1 MSIII
6 KSANKQDI
14 RSSEITTE
22 SDYLNR
28 REFIKKSGIL
38 AGAAWAGGL
47 SLPAI
52 ATSSDYGND
61 FPSLIK
67 TAYGKGEKLTSFE
80 DATTYNNYYEFGT
93 GKKDPARNA
102 KHFKT
107 DPWSITVEGEA
118 NKTGTFH
125 LEDILKHAQIEER
138 IYRFRCVEA
147 WSMVV
152 PWVGF
157 SLADMLKRFEP
168 TSKAKYV
175 QFETLHDPE
184 QMPGQVRRVLDWPYR
199 DGLRM
204 DEAMNPLCFMA
215 TGIYGRNMPN
225 QNGAPI
231 RLIVP
236 WKYGF
241 KNIKS
246 IVKIKFTEHEPVCT
260 WNVTGPKEYGF
271 YSNVNPDVDHPRW
284 SQATERALGTNF
296 WEPKTKTQ
304 LFNGYGEQVAH
315 LYKGMNLRKFF

>member
-6 KSANKQDI
+6 KNASKQDI
-14 RSSEITTE
+14 KSSEITPE
-22 SDYLNR
+22 ADYLNR
-28 REFIKKSGIL
+28 REFIRQSGIL

-47 SLPAI
+47 SLSAQ
-52 ATSSDYGND
+52 ASSSDYGKD
-61 FPSLIK
+61 FPGLIK
-67 TAYGKGEKLTSFE
+67 TPYGKGENLTSYK
-80 DATTYNNYYEFGT
+80 DATTYNNFYEFGT
-93 GKKDPARNA
+93 GKKDPAQNA
-102 KHFKT
+102 QHFKT

-118 NKTGTFH
+118 AKTGTFN

-175 QFETLHDPE
+175 EFETLHDPE
-184 QMPGQVRRVLDWPYR
+184 QMPGQRRRVLDWPYR

-204 DEAMNPLCFMA
+204 DEAMHPLSFMA
-215 TGIYGRNMPN
+215 TGIYGRHMPN

-231 RLIVP
+231 RLVVP

-246 IVKIKFTEHEPVCT
+246 IVKIKFTEHQPVCT
-260 WNVTGPKEYGF
+260 WNVTAPGEYGF
-271 YSNVNPDVDHPRW
+271 YSNVNPEVDHPRW
-284 SQATERALGTNF
+284 SQKTERRLGSNF
-296 WEPKTKTQ
+296 WEPKIDTEI
-304 LFNGYGEQVAH
+304 FNGYGEEVAH
-315 LYKGMNLRKFF
+315 LYKDMDLKKYF